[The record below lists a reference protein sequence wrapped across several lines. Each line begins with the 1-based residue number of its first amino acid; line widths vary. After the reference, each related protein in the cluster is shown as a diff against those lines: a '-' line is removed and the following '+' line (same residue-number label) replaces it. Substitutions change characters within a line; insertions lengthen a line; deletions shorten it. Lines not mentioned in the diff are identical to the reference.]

1 MKRFP
6 AVFLDRD
13 GVINE
18 EMGFLNHIDR
28 FRFIPGAIEG
38 IRKLKEA
45 GFLCVVITNQPG
57 VALGVFPENLVRQI
71 HDRMTSRLDEVGIRL
86 DGIYYCPHHEA
97 AVLPAYRRQCPN
109 RKPAPGMIKIAAE
122 ELSIDLSRSYVVG
135 DRGVEIEAAG
145 RAGLKSILVET
156 GYGKGE
162 WLYRSHAWTH
172 HPARVV
178 KNLKEA
184 ATWIVAHQ
192 KG

>member
-38 IRKLKEA
+38 IQKLKEA

-57 VALGVFPENLVRQI
+57 VALGVFPESLVDRI
-71 HDRMTSRLDEVGIRL
+71 HDRMTSRLDEVGVQL

-97 AVLPAYRRQCPN
+97 AVLPAYRCQCPN
-109 RKPAPGMIKIAAE
+109 RKPAPGMIKTAAAE
-122 ELSIDLSRSYVVG
+122 LPIDLSRSYVVG

-145 RAGLKSILVET
+145 RAGLSSILVET

-172 HPARVV
+172 HPTRVV
-178 KNLKEA
+178 KNLEGA
-184 ATWIVAHQ
+184 ADWIVAH
-192 KG
+192 GRG

>member
-1 MKRFP
+1 MKLFP

-13 GVINE
+13 GVVNE

-28 FRFIPGAIEG
+28 FRLIPGAVEG

-45 GFLCVVITNQPG
+45 GFLCVIVTNQPG
-57 VALGVFPENLVRQI
+57 VALGIFPESLVVQV
-71 HDRMTSRLDEVGIRL
+71 HERMTSLLDEAGVRL

-97 AVLPAYRRQCPN
+97 AVLASYRCQCPN
-109 RKPAPGMIKIAAE
+109 RKPSTGMIEMAAE
-122 ELSIDLSRSYVVG
+122 DLEIDLSRSYIVG
-135 DRGVEIEAAG
+135 DRGVDIETAG
-145 RAGLKSILVET
+145 RAGLNSVLVET

-162 WLYRSHAWTH
+162 WLYRSHTWTYY
-172 HPARVV
+172 PSRVA